1 MTSLRIT
8 ADVWYPQTRLGVLG
22 NAHARLSP
30 EAESELENIA
40 TNMSITEN
48 DTSVDRGKGSAN
60 DLIQHRMDKLAR
72 LREAGIEPY
81 PYRYDRTH
89 TAAEATAAF
98 EKVEE
103 AQEALSASIAGR
115 IRALRRHGKSSFADL
130 WDASGRLQVFFRVND
145 LPDGQYEMLDN
156 LDIGD
161 IVGVT
166 GTLFRT
172 RTGEVTVRA
181 AEWTVLSKS
190 LQPLPE
196 KWHGLT
202 DVEARYRQRCVDLIV
217 NEDVRRAFETRSRV
231 VSTMRAVLEERGFI
245 EVETPLLHP
254 IPGGATAKPFITHHN
269 VYDSDLYL
277 RIAPELYLKRLIVG
291 GFEKVYEIGR
301 SFRNEGI
308 STRHNPEFTM
318 LEVYEAY
325 ADYEDVMRLTETLVA
340 EVARRVLGTTVVQ
353 YQDATIDLKEPW
365 QRQPLLDAIRE
376 RTGID
381 FAEIE
386 TDEEARARARE
397 MGVEVDE
404 VVSYGKV
411 VDEGMK
417 KRLVPGLIQPTI
429 LYDYPIEISP
439 LAKSKRGNPRLT
451 ERFQL
456 FAGGL
461 ELGNAFSELNDP
473 VEQRRRFEG
482 QLDQRTAGDD
492 EAQRLDEDYCTALEY
507 GMPPAGGLGIG
518 VDRLVMLF
526 TDTSSIRDVLLFPQ
540 LRPQPDDDA
549 TKRSDDAV

>member
-1 MTSLRIT
+1 VRR
-8 ADVWYPQTRLGVLG
+8 PQTRLGVLD
-22 NAHARLSP
+22 NAHARFLP
-30 EAESELENIA
+30 EAEHELENMA
-40 TNMSITEN
+40 EDMSINEHDMPNTCG
-48 DTSVDRGKGSAN
+48 DGPVN
-60 DLIQHRMDKLAR
+60 DLVQHRIDKMAR
-72 LREAGIEPY
+72 LRAAGIEPY

-89 TAAEATAAF
+89 TTAEAVAAF
-98 EKVEE
+98 ENAGE
-103 AQEALSASIAGR
+103 ADESMSVSIAGR
-115 IRALRRHGKSSFADL
+115 VRAFRRHGKSSFADL
-130 WDASGRLQVFFRVND
+130 WDASGRIQVFFRVND
-145 LPDGQYEMLDN
+145 LSEGRYELLDN

-202 DVEARYRQRCVDLIV
+202 DVEVRYRQRHVDLIV
-217 NEDVRRAFETRSRV
+217 NEEVRRAFERRSKV
-231 VSTMRAVLEERGFI
+231 VSAIRTVLEESGFI

-254 IPGGATAKPFITHHN
+254 IPGGATARPFVTYHN
-269 VYDSDLYL
+269 VYDRNLYM
-277 RIAPELYLKRLIVG
+277 RIAPELYLKRLVVG

-318 LEVYEAY
+318 LEAYEAY
-325 ADYEDVMRLTETLVA
+325 ADYEDVMRLAETLVA
-340 EVARRVLGTTVVQ
+340 EVARRVFGTTVVP
-353 YQDATIDLKEPW
+353 YQGETIDLKEPW
-365 QRQPLLDAIRE
+365 PRRHLLEAIKE
-376 RTGID
+376 STGMD
-381 FAEIE
+381 FSRIE
-386 TDEEARARARE
+386 TDEEARALARE
-397 MGVEVDE
+397 FGTEVEDMPG
-404 VVSYGKV
+404 YGKV
-411 VDEGMK
+411 VDEVMK
-417 KRLVPGLIQPTI
+417 KRLVPSLIQPTI

-482 QLDQRTAGDD
+482 QLAQRAAGDD

-518 VDRLVMLF
+518 IDRLMMLF

-540 LRPQPDDDA
+540 LRPQPDSA
-549 TKRSDDAV
+549 AKRSDDAV

>member
-1 MTSLRIT
+1 
-8 ADVWYPQTRLGVLG
+8 
-22 NAHARLSP
+22 
-30 EAESELENIA
+30 
-40 TNMSITEN
+40 MSIKEN
-48 DTSVDRGKGSAN
+48 DKSVERDEESAS
-60 DLIQHRMDKLAR
+60 DLVQHRMDKLAR
-72 LREAGIEPY
+72 LREAGVEPY
-81 PYRYDRTH
+81 AYRFERTH
-89 TAAEATAAF
+89 TTSETIAAF
-98 EKVEE
+98 EKVEDADE
-103 AQEALSASIAGR
+103 SMSVSVAGR

-130 WDASGRLQVFFRVND
+130 WDASGRLQIFLRVND

-166 GTLFRT
+166 GVLFRT

-181 AEWTVLSKS
+181 TGWEILSKS

-202 DVEARYRQRCVDLIV
+202 DVEARYRQRHVDLIV
-217 NEDVRRAFETRSRV
+217 NEDVRRAFETRSKM
-231 VSTMRAVLEERGFI
+231 VSAIRAVLEERGFI

-254 IPGGATAKPFITHHN
+254 IPGGATARPFITHHN
-269 VYDSDLYL
+269 VYDKDLYL
-277 RIAPELYLKRLIVG
+277 RIAPELYLKRLVVG

-301 SFRNEGI
+301 NFRNEGI

-325 ADYEDVMRLTETLVA
+325 VDYEDVMRLTETLIA
-340 EVARRVLGTTVVQ
+340 EVARRVLGTTVIP
-353 YQDATIDLKEPW
+353 YQGAMIELKEPW
-365 QRQPLLDAIRE
+365 TRQPLLDAIKE
-376 RTGID
+376 RTGVD
-381 FAEIE
+381 FAGIE
-386 TDEEARARARE
+386 TDDEAQARARDIGIDA
-397 MGVEVDE
+397 DE
-404 VVSYGKV
+404 LVSYGKV
-411 VDEGMK
+411 VDEVMK
-417 KRLVPGLIQPTI
+417 KRLVPDLIQPTI

-482 QLDQRTAGDD
+482 QLEQRTAGDD
-492 EAQRLDEDYCTALEY
+492 EAQRFDEDYCTTLEY

-518 VDRLVMLF
+518 IDRLVMLF
-526 TDTSSIRDVLLFPQ
+526 TDTASIRDVLLFPQ
-540 LRPQPDDDA
+540 LRPQPGDNS

>member
-1 MTSLRIT
+1 
-8 ADVWYPQTRLGVLG
+8 
-22 NAHARLSP
+22 
-30 EAESELENIA
+30 
-40 TNMSITEN
+40 MSINEN
-48 DTSVDRGKGSAN
+48 DMPNTCGDGPAN
-60 DLIQHRMDKLAR
+60 DLVRHRTAKMAR

-81 PYRYDRTH
+81 PYRYERTH
-89 TAAEATAAF
+89 TAAEVVGAF
-98 EKVEE
+98 VDAEGADESLTVK
-103 AQEALSASIAGR
+103 IAGR
-115 IRALRRHGKSSFADL
+115 VRAVRRHGKSSFADL
-130 WDASGRLQVFFRVND
+130 WDASGRVQVFFRIND
-145 LPDGQYEMLDN
+145 LSEGRYELLDN

-161 IVGVT
+161 IIGVT

-181 AEWTVLSKS
+181 ADWTVLSKS

-202 DVEARYRQRCVDLIV
+202 DVEARYRQRHVDLIV
-217 NEDVRRAFETRSRV
+217 NEKVRRAFERRSKV
-231 VSTMRAVLEERGFI
+231 ISAMRAVLEERGFI

-254 IPGGATAKPFITHHN
+254 IPGGATARPFVTHHN

-277 RIAPELYLKRLIVG
+277 RIAPELYLKRLVVG

-318 LEVYEAY
+318 LEAYEAY
-325 ADYEDVMRLTETLVA
+325 ADYEDVMRLAETLVA
-340 EVARRVLGTTVVQ
+340 EVARRVFGTTVVT
-353 YQDATIDLKEPW
+353 YRGETIELGEPW
-365 QRQPLLDAIRE
+365 QRQPLLDAVRE

-386 TDEEARARARE
+386 NDEEARARA
-397 MGVEVDE
+397 VEVGIE
-404 VVSYGKV
+404 VDKLVSYGKV
-411 VDEGMK
+411 VDEIIK

-482 QLDQRTAGDD
+482 QLAQRAAGDD
-492 EAQRLDEDYCTALEY
+492 EAQRLDEDYCAALEY

-518 VDRLVMLF
+518 IDRLVMLF

-549 TKRSDDAV
+549 TKRSHDAV

>member
-1 MTSLRIT
+1 
-8 ADVWYPQTRLGVLG
+8 
-22 NAHARLSP
+22 
-30 EAESELENIA
+30 
-40 TNMSITEN
+40 MSINEN
-48 DTSVDRGKGSAN
+48 DKSNTGGEGRAS
-60 DLIQHRMDKLAR
+60 DLVRHRMDKMAR

-81 PYRYDRTH
+81 PYRYERTH
-89 TAAEATAAF
+89 TTAEAVAAF
-98 EKVEE
+98 EETE
-103 AQEALSASIAGR
+103 GADESMSASIAGR
-115 IRALRRHGKSSFADL
+115 VRALRRHGKSSFADL
-130 WDASGRLQVFFRVND
+130 WDASGRIQVFFRVND
-145 LPDGQYEMLDN
+145 LPEGRYELLDN

-181 AEWTVLSKS
+181 AKWEVLSKS

-202 DVEARYRQRCVDLIV
+202 DVEARYRQRHVDLIV
-217 NEDVRRAFETRSRV
+217 NEDVRRAFETRSKV
-231 VSTMRAVLEERGFI
+231 VSAIRSGLEERGFI

-318 LEVYEAY
+318 LEAYEAY
-325 ADYEDVMRLTETLVA
+325 ADYEDIMRLTETLVA
-340 EVARRVLGTTVVQ
+340 EVARRVFGTTAVT
-353 YQDATIDLKEPW
+353 YQGKTIDLKEPW
-365 QRQPLLDAIRE
+365 PRQPLLDAVRE

-386 TDEEARARARE
+386 TDEEARARALE
-397 MGVEVDE
+397 IGVEVE
-404 VVSYGKV
+404 EFVSYGKV
-411 VDEGMK
+411 VDEVMK
-417 KRLVPGLIQPTI
+417 KRLAPDLIQPTI

-482 QLDQRTAGDD
+482 QLTQRAAGDD
-492 EAQRLDEDYCTALEY
+492 EAQRLDEDYCAALEY
-507 GMPPAGGLGIG
+507 GMPPTGGLGIG
-518 VDRLVMLF
+518 IDRLVMLF
-526 TDTSSIRDVLLFPQ
+526 TNTSSIRDVLLFPQ
-540 LRPQPDDDA
+540 LRPQPDSGA